1 MRLTSPFSA
10 VLRWLRDIPVMWS
23 LAAIKAHM
31 AEARAEA
38 SLGMNAGDAAV
49 MAVGAFALLFV
60 VAVTQVEAS
69 PDLSA
74 QIDANTSQ
82 PPACT
87 KGVQQ
92 LGEADSPQ
100 APSHLVK
107 RCGPW
112 V

>member
-1 MRLTSPFSA
+1 MSLTST
-10 VLRWLRDIPVMWS
+10 LTRWVRDFPVMWS
-23 LAAIKAHM
+23 MAAIKAYM
-31 AEARAEA
+31 FEARAEA
-38 SLGMNAGDAAV
+38 SLGINAGDAAV
-49 MAVGAFALLFV
+49 MTVGAFALLFV
-60 VAVTQVEAS
+60 VAVTQVEVS

-74 QIDANTSQ
+74 QIDANTSP

-92 LGEADSPQ
+92 LGEADIPQ